1 MDVGKK
7 DINSNQNDGLDRV
20 YSNLTFSRPIN
31 EVHPINFGL
40 FDSSL
45 KYSANFVC

>member
-7 DINSNQNDGLDRV
+7 DINSNQNDGWNRV
-20 YSNLTFSRPIN
+20 YSNLTFSRSIN
-31 EVHPINFGL
+31 EVHPINFAL

-45 KYSANFVC
+45 KYPENFVC